1 MPVCSHHSIIAVTLR
16 YRVGSQDVR
25 HNTAAKATLLE
36 LFIDRV
42 LLLTTA
48 LVRHHSL
55 GLLQET

>member
-1 MPVCSHHSIIAVTLR
+1 MASYRPYSHMLIR
-16 YRVGSQDVR
+16 YRVGSQDAR

-42 LLLTTA
+42 LLLTTT

-55 GLLQET
+55 G